1 MVVFCYRQIIMITII
16 SLSIC
21 FVSSSTLVTNH
32 CQQFHNLY
40 LSHHAWLINWLRR
53 RLAHAEQVEDL
64 AQDTFMQLLGRQQL
78 IADLQ
83 QPKAWLS
90 TVAHGLLVDK
100 IRREKVEQ
108 NYLKVISQLPENHA
122 PSPEIKLLLLEALAQ
137 LDILL
142 DGLAPKA
149 RLAFLLSRLEGLTYK
164 EIAQQ
169 LNVSLSSV
177 EKYMASAIKHCF
189 KLQMSWK
196 TTES

>member
-1 MVVFCYRQIIMITII
+1 MITII
-16 SLSIC
+16 NLSIC
-21 FVSSSTLVTNH
+21 FVSSSTLVPAY

-40 LSHHAWLINWLRR
+40 LSHYAWLINWLRR
-53 RLAHAEQVEDL
+53 RLSHSEHIEDL

-78 IADLQ
+78 ITELQ

-90 TVAHGLLVDK
+90 TVAHSLLVDK

-108 NYLKVISQLPENHA
+108 NYLKVISQLPESHE
-122 PSPEIKLLLLEALAQ
+122 PSPEVTLLLLEALAQ

-142 DGLAPKA
+142 DGLMPKA

-196 TTES
+196 TAEL